1 MNRIRQALSKIGEI
15 LILYLKFLLLTI
27 VLYAII
33 YGYLAYIDDGV
44 SLTDVESQSLD
55 SHPAA
60 ATSRSDL

>member
-1 MNRIRQALSKIGEI
+1 MNRILQALSQIGEI
-15 LILYLKFLLLTI
+15 LILYLKLLLLAI

-33 YGYLAYIDDGV
+33 YCYLMYHDDI

-60 ATSRSDL
+60 AASRTDL

>member
-15 LILYLKFLLLTI
+15 LILYLKLLLLAI
-27 VLYAII
+27 VLYTVI
-33 YGYLAYIDDGV
+33 YGYLAYTDGI

-60 ATSRSDL
+60 SRTDL